1 MASHFYKYAQN
12 DRPISIYL
20 EMFLSLFFFNS
31 VQTDCAYSVAF
42 EKRSIFLSQ
51 AVVLQGEN
59 VYMFSISVALGTCF
73 VNKK

>member
-1 MASHFYKYAQN
+1 MASRFYKYAQN

-42 EKRSIFLSQ
+42 EK
-51 AVVLQGEN
+51 
-59 VYMFSISVALGTCF
+59 
-73 VNKK
+73 KKYFFKPNRGSARRECLHV